1 LSADAKTAYYPSS
14 PSSTGQPLGQDVSI
28 PLGVPGNT
36 VTATVPRIAGGRIWF
51 SVGKPL
57 QFFVNPGPGLVEPS
71 IFNPSDPNSDTNF
84 GFCEFTY
91 NSWELFINISYVDFV
106 SAVPI
111 ALTVQDGS
119 GASRHVSG
127 MKANGLEQVC
137 QGLKDQTAKDGR
149 RWSSLIVKSKD
160 GQNLRALSPNSGI
173 LLNPSWFKTYWDDY
187 INQGESVNASYYTYH
202 STKTSPVWSR
212 YSSQPLTINT
222 QASYGNV
229 AGQVVNNVLSYAN
242 NTITFQRPTARD
254 IFGCS
259 TGPFATGANGET
271 NAIIPRLAAAFNRS
285 TLLLSSQQPNG
296 VTPAQYYQNPVTNV
310 S

>member
-1 LSADAKTAYYPSS
+1 M
-14 PSSTGQPLGQDVSI
+14 
-28 PLGVPGNT
+28 
-36 VTATVPRIAGGRIWF
+36 
-51 SVGKPL
+51 
-57 QFFVNPGPGLVEPS
+57 EPS

-187 INQGESVNASYYTYH
+187 INQGESKNAIQLACYPADAIS
-202 STKTSPVWSR
+202 VWNR

-229 AGQVVNNVLSYAN
+229 DGKVKNNALSYSN
-242 NTITFQRPTARD
+242 DTITFQRPTARD

-259 TGPFATGANGET
+259 TGPFATGSNGET

-296 VTPAQYYQNPVTNV
+296 VAPGQYYQNPVTNV

>member
-1 LSADAKTAYYPSS
+1 
-14 PSSTGQPLGQDVSI
+14 
-28 PLGVPGNT
+28 

-51 SVGKPL
+51 SIGKPL

-71 IFNPSDPNSDTNF
+71 IFNPADPNSDTNF

-119 GASRHVSG
+119 GGSRHVSG

-187 INQGESVNASYYTYH
+187 INQGEPMKADYHACHPTDALSSVV
-202 STKTSPVWSR
+202 PVH
-212 YSSQPLTINT
+212 
-222 QASYGNV
+222 
-229 AGQVVNNVLSYAN
+229 
-242 NTITFQRPTARD
+242 FPTAHDKHASLLRQ
-254 IFGCS
+254 CS
-259 TGPFATGANGET
+259 RASQEQRTLLRERLHHLPET
-271 NAIIPRLAAAFNRS
+271 NRPRHLRLFDWTFRHG
-285 TLLLSSQQPNG
+285 LQR
-296 VTPAQYYQNPVTNV
+296 
-310 S
+310 